1 MTCRPGR
8 TGPCTAMQRLTVRR
22 PGRPTWPL
30 EILAQE
36 YMMYMEIVM
45 ARACRS
51 QVDLHALRSMSE
63 E

>member
-1 MTCRPGR
+1 MTCRHGR
-8 TGPCTAMQRLTVRR
+8 AGHCMAMQRLAVSRPDLT

-45 ARACRS
+45 ARACGSRGG
-51 QVDLHALRSMSE
+51 LHV
-63 E
+63 